1 MFSLSLRLVLLSL
14 FILLL
19 DSRGYLGPAKAVVLS
34 LSLPFEEG
42 FNLLGRSGRA
52 EAKFWTQLFSLRGE
66 NKNLKETLS
75 NLESKILKLSEVDRE
90 NELLRQQLK
99 VITNPTEKGLILG
112 KVVGRLSGRPTVVLI
127 DQGQD
132 SQVKVGDLVIYK
144 NFVYGRVLLTSAKV
158 AKIRLITD
166 PEISFDGTDI
176 DSRNAKGEVRGNFGT
191 ALKMDKILPT
201 EKINTGDTIVESTT
215 GYILGKV
222 ERVEKEGANILKT
235 ADLKVPYEIEK
246 VEKVFIIPE

>member
-1 MFSLSLRLVLLSL
+1 MLSLNLKLILLSL

-19 DSRGYLGPAKAVVLS
+19 DSRGYLGSAKAAILS
-34 LSLPFEEG
+34 FSLPFEGG
-42 FNLLGRSGRA
+42 FNLLGRSVSA

-66 NKNLKETLS
+66 NENLKERLE

-90 NELLRQQLK
+90 NELLRQRLK
-99 VITNPTEKGLILG
+99 VITNPAEKGLILG
-112 KVVGRLSGRPTVVLI
+112 KVVGRLSERPTVVFV
-127 DQGQD
+127 DQGQA
-132 SQVKVGDLVIYK
+132 SQVGTGALVIYK
-144 NFVYGRVLLTSAKV
+144 NFVYGRVWQISERM

-166 PEISFDGTDI
+166 PEASFDGTDI

-235 ADLKVPYEIEK
+235 ADLKIPYEIEK
-246 VEKVFIIPE
+246 VEKVFILTE